1 MLGLEDGQASYAK
14 QHILRCDMKIL
25 KSKTILFS
33 LLLAVLGAVEASLNL
48 FADVL
53 TPTTYGIVTMVVG
66 VIVAGLRIITTQPL
80 SDK

>member
-1 MLGLEDGQASYAK
+1 M
-14 QHILRCDMKIL
+14 L
-25 KSKTILFS
+25 KSKTMWFAVA
-33 LLLAVLGAVEASLNL
+33 LAILGAVEASLNL

-66 VIVAGLRIITTQPL
+66 VIVGVLRIVTTSPL